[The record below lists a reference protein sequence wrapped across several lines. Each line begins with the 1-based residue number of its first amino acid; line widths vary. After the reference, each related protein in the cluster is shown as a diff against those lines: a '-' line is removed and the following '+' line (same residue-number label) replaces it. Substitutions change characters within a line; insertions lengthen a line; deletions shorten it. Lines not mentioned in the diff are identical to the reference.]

1 MPCPYRASVLQA
13 VHQPAL
19 GNDVL
24 DKRRERRGLKG
35 LAGGFVRND
44 AGVKV
49 DADRVALGDC
59 LACGGAFEDRQA
71 DIDGIA
77 EENTGKRFRNNCL
90 YSKCLKNT
98 RCLLSGGSASEVL
111 SSNYK
116 ISRFNLFGKIRIQ

>member
-1 MPCPYRASVLQA
+1 MPGPYRASVLQA
-13 VHQPAL
+13 VHQAAL

-49 DADRVALGDC
+49 DAYRVTLANC
-59 LACGGAFEDRQA
+59 LTGGGTFEDRQA

-77 EENTGKRFRNNCL
+77 VEDAGKAFW
-90 YSKCLKNT
+90 
-98 RCLLSGGSASEVL
+98 
-111 SSNYK
+111 
-116 ISRFNLFGKIRIQ
+116 Q